1 MVTVE
6 AGILKDVLNAIKSI
20 SEKLFN
26 YLGASDIEKSHTT
39 IDEKSVKKK
48 SNGVY
53 TFKASYVE
61 QANKSAP
68 VPYTLTVQ
76 LAEGDDKSTL
86 KNNSAIIPKMEVTA
100 NLNDVTVKETATN
113 VKVKDMWATAE
124 KLLLSGLDDDT
135 KLAFGIKSSKSMQVT
150 LQRITAAKESCINLT
165 AIKADYNLAEAYT
178 NLDVVLDSPEFTDMI
193 TEEPISFEIVDTG
206 DDYDIS
212 TIDSISD
219 ATVYSLKNL
228 LCATVQFSMDIQ
240 LLRWES
246 ARCFDIFNRIG
257 SQLWSVHDWIDKLG
271 IWIIEASNSVY
282 NVLGDCIPDLG
293 ETVDVCCEHSP
304 CLEYTGEQ
312 IIYPVFDRMISAIEN
327 NLPNLPSDMQVSLNY
342 WLRDLKQFV
351 NFEIKQR

>member
-1 MVTVE
+1 M
-6 AGILKDVLNAIKSI
+6 GLLKSI
-20 SEKLFN
+20 LDTIKKLSESLFN
-26 YLGASDIEKSHTT
+26 YLGSSDTGNDKVSIDDKKIKKVNETNYELPCRYKGTHAELPYTVKLKLKADNLADIE
-39 IDEKSVKKK
+39 V
-48 SNGVY
+48 VY
-53 TFKASYVE
+53 SEGTES
-61 QANKSAP
+61 KSARRSN
-68 VPYTLTVQ
+68 VSSEDY
-76 LAEGDDKSTL
+76 L
-86 KNNSAIIPKMEVTA
+86 KIS
-100 NLNDVTVKETATN
+100 
-113 VKVKDMWATAE
+113 E
-124 KLLLSGLDDDT
+124 KLLLSLLDTDT
-135 KLAFGIKSSKSMQVT
+135 KKAFGITGSKTMQVT
-150 LQRITAAKESCINLT
+150 LQRVTAAKESCINLT

-212 TIDSISD
+212 TIDGISD

-327 NLPNLPSDMQVSLNY
+327 NLPNLPSDMQVTLNY

-351 NFEIKQR
+351 NFEMKQR

>member
-1 MVTVE
+1 M
-6 AGILKDVLNAIKSI
+6 GILKDVLNILKKL
-20 SEKLFN
+20 SEGLFN
-26 YLGASDIEKSHTT
+26 YLGGADGDSSKIS
-39 IDEKSVKKK
+39 IDEKKVKKINE
-48 SNGVY
+48 S
-53 TFKASYVE
+53 TFELPCKYKGTHAE
-61 QANKSAP
+61 L
-68 VPYTLTVQ
+68 PYTVKMKLKDDN
-76 LAEGDDKSTL
+76 LADIEVIYSEGNDTKYARRSNVSSEDYL
-86 KNNSAIIPKMEVTA
+86 KIS
-100 NLNDVTVKETATN
+100 
-113 VKVKDMWATAE
+113 E
-124 KLLLSGLDDDT
+124 KLLVSLLDNDT
-135 KLAFGIKSSKSMQVT
+135 KQAFGIHAAKTLQVT

-212 TIDSISD
+212 TIDGISD